1 MTTLFYVW
9 CAFAVA
15 TAGIALFRKFV
26 AHHFVAH
33 QEDDY
38 LHVGPGQEN
47 AVNRQV
53 EMAHRLT
60 SIDKMGKMAT
70 TITAIYGLLLVV
82 GFLAQAWMSD
92 GGRVNMK

>member
-26 AHHFVAH
+26 AHH
-33 QEDDY
+33 EDDY

-47 AVNRQV
+47 AVNRQL
-53 EMAHRLT
+53 ELAHKLT

-82 GFLAQAWMSD
+82 GFLAQAWMTD